1 MAGDFSLLE
10 PPAAPAPLGL
20 LQAYIRGMMTKVA
33 AKEHDLARA
42 SSVDVEMQA
51 KVMAKL
57 KKELDESQT

>member
-33 AKEHDLARA
+33 AKEQELAGA
-42 SSVDVEMQA
+42 SSVDVEKQA
-51 KVMAKL
+51 KLMAKL
-57 KKELDESQT
+57 KEDLDESQT